1 MSKAFVKETDDEA
14 DLPDQLPAVPAG
26 FKNYMTPGGHRR
38 MQDELR
44 QLLRVERPKVVE
56 TVAWAAGNGDR
67 SENGDYIYG
76 RRRLREI
83 DRRIRFL
90 TKRLESA
97 EVVDPGQQKRL
108 DQVFFGATVT
118 YATEDGTEN
127 TITIVGIDEA
137 DFARGQV
144 SWVSPIARALLK
156 AQEGDTVE
164 LCAPAGV
171 EQLECS
177 KSATPPPMARHAEAP
192 DPRALWRA
200 SPRAPRIGPLRH
212 DQAARRLRQSA
223 RFRSRASGRP
233 NPSSRHATANEQ
245 WPLRRPRL
253 DGARC

>member
-1 MSKAFVKETDDEA
+1 MSKAFVKESDDEA
-14 DLPDQLPAVPAG
+14 DLPDEPAAVPLG
-26 FKNYMTPGGHRR
+26 FKNYMTPTGHRH

-76 RRRLREI
+76 KRRLREI

-97 EVVDPGQQKRL
+97 EVVDPKQQRNL

-118 YATEDGTEN
+118 YADGRGTEK

-144 SWVSPIARALLK
+144 SWISPIARALMK
-156 AQEGDTVE
+156 AHEGDIVE
-164 LCAPAGV
+164 FRTPARV
-171 EQLECS
+171 ERIEVLEI
-177 KSATPPPMARHAEAP
+177 RYEGGDGEA
-192 DPRALWRA
+192 
-200 SPRAPRIGPLRH
+200 G
-212 DQAARRLRQSA
+212 
-223 RFRSRASGRP
+223 
-233 NPSSRHATANEQ
+233 
-245 WPLRRPRL
+245 
-253 DGARC
+253 